1 MRAGH
6 PTSSSASGNTSA
18 DDTCG
23 SACAAG
29 HVSQVPPQKH
39 MKSIRTQSHIR
50 HQPSLLP
57 SSASCNSP
65 VAPTGL
71 PGPCRAYCCDR
82 SRNFRE
88 TCRTHPS
95 HRPLQGASLRQV
107 NCRNSS
113 SYNARTYRKTT
124 SGIGANYPLLGGTKN
139 ISVFFGKTDKN
150 VFFVKST
157 LSEHYGLQ
165 T

>member
-1 MRAGH
+1 MTPLPRH
-6 PTSSSASGNTSA
+6 EM
-18 DDTCG
+18 
-23 SACAAG
+23 AG

-39 MKSIRTQSHIR
+39 MKSIRTQPHIR

-71 PGPCRAYCCDR
+71 PGPSRAYCCDR
-82 SRNFRE
+82 SNDFQE

-95 HRPLQGASLRQV
+95 PRPLQGTSLRQV

-113 SYNARTYRKTT
+113 RCAEKSRKYNALRTCSYIIHFTPVSKKQSRKHNAMESHGMQCNTMQWKAT
-124 SGIGANYPLLGGTKN
+124 QCEA
-139 ISVFFGKTDKN
+139 
-150 VFFVKST
+150 VK
-157 LSEHYGLQ
+157 
-165 T
+165 